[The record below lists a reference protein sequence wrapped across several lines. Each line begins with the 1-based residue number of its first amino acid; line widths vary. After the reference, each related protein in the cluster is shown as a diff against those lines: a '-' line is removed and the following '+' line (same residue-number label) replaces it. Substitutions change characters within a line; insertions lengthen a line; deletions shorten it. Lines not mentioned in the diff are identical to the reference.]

1 MAKLNLN
8 CMLEAFILA
17 AGVPPSLWRTPA
29 DETSKTAQTETR
41 NERCDAESQ
50 NTNAWG
56 TPVSGHYSGR
66 KSA

>member
-41 NERCDAESQ
+41 NERCDGESQ
-50 NTNAWG
+50 NSNTRGMA
-56 TPVSGHYSGR
+56 VYSHYSGR